1 MRIYSTIRNVAVS
14 MLVLLGVGT
23 AQAADSHST
32 EATMKQMA
40 AGLAEIMKAEQADS
54 FIVAADK
61 LIVATEASLQHIPS
75 KLRGDGSQNDK
86 QKDYQAGLQS
96 IIDVTTQAKQQA
108 EQGDLKAAKETVQK
122 LYQIRS
128 EYHGRYR

>member
-14 MLVLLGVGT
+14 MLVLLGT
-23 AQAADSHST
+23 AQAANLNST
-32 EATMKQMA
+32 EGTMKQMA
-40 AGLAEIMKAEQADS
+40 AGLSDLMKAEQADS

-75 KLRGDGSQNDK
+75 KLRGDGSQDDK